1 MSTSKSRE
9 VTRPHTY
16 WPGSGKSSTFRNL
29 DPDTTL
35 FINTENKPMPFRSF
49 SKFKNVNVTRYKD
62 FAQLMKE
69 LKKDT
74 KYKVVVI
81 DSFTSLTEIVGR
93 YTDTVFTGFEQWKQ
107 YNQLLQDAL
116 WGIKE
121 LPQQVFMTG
130 IPEYV
135 ETQPGESK
143 GYIRLKGK
151 ELKYGGA
158 EKEFAIVLWTKLIE
172 GDDGEIVD
180 YQLRY
185 KPSKH
190 NSAKAPHEMF
200 DGEIPNDAQFIIE
213 KIHEYY
219 K

>member
-1 MSTSKSRE
+1 MENTVNVPVLVCGES
-9 VTRPHTY
+9 
-16 WPGSGKSSTFRNL
+16 GSGKSSTFRNL
-29 DPDTTL
+29 DPETTL
-35 FINTENKPMPFRSF
+35 FVNTENKPMPFRTF
-49 SKFKNVNVTRYKD
+49 SKFKNVNVTKYKE
-62 FAQLMKE
+62 FSQLMRE

-74 KYKVVVI
+74 KYKTVVI

-116 WGIKE
+116 WDIKE

-130 IPEYV
+130 IPEYA
-135 ETQPGESK
+135 ETLPGSTK
-143 GYIRLKGK
+143 GYIRVKGK

-172 GDDGEIVD
+172 GEDGEIVD
-180 YQLRY
+180 YQLQY

-200 DGEIPNDAQFIIE
+200 EGEVPNDAKFIIE

>member
-1 MSTSKSRE
+1 MNVPVLVCGES
-9 VTRPHTY
+9 
-16 WPGSGKSSTFRNL
+16 GSGKSSTFRNL
-29 DPDTTL
+29 DPETTL
-35 FINTENKPMPFRSF
+35 IINTENKPMPFKSF
-49 SKFKNVNVTRYKD
+49 GKFKNINATRYKD
-62 FAQLMKE
+62 FAQLLKE
-69 LKKDT
+69 LKTDT

-116 WGIKE
+116 WGVKD

-130 IPEYV
+130 IPEYM
-135 ETQPGESK
+135 ETSPGETK
-143 GYIRLKGK
+143 GYIRVKGK

-172 GDDGEIVD
+172 GEDGDIVD
-180 YQLRY
+180 YQLQY

-190 NSAKAPHEMF
+190 NSAKAPHEMYS
-200 DGEIPNDAQFIIE
+200 GELPNDAVVLME
-213 KIHEYY
+213 KVNEYY